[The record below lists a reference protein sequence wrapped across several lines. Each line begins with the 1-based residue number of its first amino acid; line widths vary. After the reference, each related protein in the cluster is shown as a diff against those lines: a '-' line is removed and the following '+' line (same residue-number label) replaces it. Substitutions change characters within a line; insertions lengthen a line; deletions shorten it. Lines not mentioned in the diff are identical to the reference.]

1 MRCTLF
7 FAIASVASGNVLT
20 AKCGPQTKVSV
31 GGEEATVVDGACVA
45 VGSKTDDV
53 KFCGPGKLVLSRM
66 TCQNT
71 DYKATVIEHSKAE
84 FTTQCEDI
92 TAAGTNHEGW
102 LGSWRIEC

>member
-7 FAIASVASGNVLT
+7 LVTAAVASGTVLT

-31 GGEEATVVDGACVA
+31 GGEDGVVVDGACVA
-45 VGSKTDDV
+45 VGSKTADV
-53 KFCGPGKLVLSRM
+53 KFCGPGKLTLSRM

-92 TAAGTNHEGW
+92 SAAGTNHEGW